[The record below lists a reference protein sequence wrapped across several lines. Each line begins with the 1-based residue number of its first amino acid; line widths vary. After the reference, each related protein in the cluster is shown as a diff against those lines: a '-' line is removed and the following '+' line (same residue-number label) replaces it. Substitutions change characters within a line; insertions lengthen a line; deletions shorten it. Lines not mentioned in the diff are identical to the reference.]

1 MNSYK
6 KHDVFSGFLV
16 PSSGYIKSFIVLDT
30 GLKLNIPKNKNILDY
45 IHDIGY
51 NKTIPL
57 FTLVLIKRLEEP
69 IDIGT
74 YFFYFKNDKIE
85 IGYTFKLNPNFEKID
100 LIAVKEKDIINIRSE
115 FNTLKLS
122 DNNLHSLSNSNYKVV
137 NEAEFYT
144 YLATILIELDP
155 LEEDDD

>member
-1 MNSYK
+1 MESYK
-6 KHDVFSGFLV
+6 KHDVFNGFFI
-16 PSSGYIKSFIVLDT
+16 PSSGYIKSFVVLDT

-45 IHDIGY
+45 IVDIGY

-57 FTLVLIKRLEEP
+57 FTLVLIKRSEEP

-74 YFFYFKNDKIE
+74 LFFYFKNNKLEVD
-85 IGYTFKLNPNFEKID
+85 YTFKLNPNFKKID

-115 FNTLKLS
+115 FSTLKLS
-122 DNNLHSLSNSNYKVV
+122 DNNLYSLENLNYKVV

-144 YLATILIELDP
+144 YLATVFIELDP
-155 LEEDDD
+155 LDN